1 MTLNLGE
8 GHRPTPHKV
17 LKVLY
22 LNDKRGLHASDK
34 RPLQLTKATPVL
46 CCAVFINTKFL
57 NLGVL

>member
-8 GHRPTPHKV
+8 GHRPTPPHKV

-46 CCAVFINTKFL
+46 CYAVQCF
-57 NLGVL
+57 